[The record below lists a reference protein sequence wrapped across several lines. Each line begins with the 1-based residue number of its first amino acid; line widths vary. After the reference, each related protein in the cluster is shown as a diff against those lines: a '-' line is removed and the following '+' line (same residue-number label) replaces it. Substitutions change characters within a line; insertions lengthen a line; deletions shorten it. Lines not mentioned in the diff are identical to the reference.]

1 VPVTPR
7 VRIFEDPRALAQ
19 AAAGEFRARAEAAI
33 ARAGR
38 FTVALSGGTTPR
50 LLFDELATEPY
61 RSLGW
66 ERVHVF
72 WADERA
78 VPPDHPASNFGAAD
92 RALLVPVGVPAA
104 NVHRMRGE
112 DAEPERAARDYE
124 GTLRAFFGVSGGQAP
139 RLDLVLLGMGPD
151 GHTAS
156 LFPGSPAL
164 RERGRLVVAPRV
176 ERLGAW
182 RITLTLP
189 VLDAARCVIFSVAG
203 ADKAP
208 TLARVLEGPRDPDAL
223 PAQAVAPQEGELVWL
238 VDAAAAALLHRP
250 PQR

>member
-1 VPVTPR
+1 MPVTPR
-7 VRIFEDPRALAQ
+7 VRIFDDPRALAQ

-66 ERVHVF
+66 ARVHVF

-78 VPPDHPASNFGAAD
+78 VPPDNPASNFGAAD
-92 RALLVPVGVPAA
+92 QALLAPAGVPAA

-112 DAEPERAARDYE
+112 DPEPERAARDYE
-124 GTLRAFFGVSGGQAP
+124 GTLRAFFGVSEGRAP

-156 LFPGSPAL
+156 LFPRSPAL
-164 RERGRLVVAPRV
+164 NERVRLVVAPRV

-182 RITLTLP
+182 RLTLTLP
-189 VLDAARCVIFSVAG
+189 VLNAARCVIFSVAG

-223 PAQAVAPQEGELVWL
+223 PAQGVVPNDGELVWL

-250 PQR
+250 PQP